1 MTHEPKITILEP
13 LLSFLRYEI
22 LMAESSASS
31 FFTFRTM
38 PRNLLGNSSKLKQFD
53 ANADK
58 LPPYLVFM
66 KRYEQMK
73 LIMKKLVELTEW
85 QSTGS

>member
-1 MTHEPKITILEP
+1 MGKVMMEELKFEMGKMTHEPKITILEP

-38 PRNLLGNSSKLKQFD
+38 PRNLFGKSSELKQFD
-53 ANADK
+53 AN
-58 LPPYLVFM
+58 VHF
-66 KRYEQMK
+66 YEGM
-73 LIMKKLVELTEW
+73 
-85 QSTGS
+85 SR

>member
-31 FFTFRTM
+31 FFAFRTM
-38 PRNLLGNSSKLKQFD
+38 PRNLFGNSSKLKQFD
-53 ANADK
+53 AN
-58 LPPYLVFM
+58 VHF
-66 KRYEQMK
+66 YEG
-73 LIMKKLVELTEW
+73 I
-85 QSTGS
+85 